1 MPALGPGQPSARSDM
16 RPDGLD
22 PRRARPTP
30 PGVSMPA
37 RAVSVVPEVEVLDPA
52 GDPDFDPI
60 LDELQHRLRSLDEHC
75 LTNLEVGLAAMADG
89 DFTIGARAVTEP
101 IQTHSDNPQVRGLI
115 DLFNAMLARSQATLV
130 AYEQLRGDLSDA
142 LGDRSCL
149 PELYGRLASLEEH
162 CLTDLDEGLQAVVD
176 GDLTRSAH
184 PVTRPLLPPTDARL
198 GRLGEMFNQM
208 LARSRT
214 ALHSYDTMREELRV
228 SLGDQSCLEELRS
241 SLASL
246 HRHCLRDLD
255 EGLEAVATGT
265 DLTRR
270 VAPATKPL
278 VPKDEDADLGELA
291 EVFNRM
297 LARTQSSL
305 AHYDELRRQAW
316 VGPRSGRRRD

>member
-1 MPALGPGQPSARSDM
+1 MS
-16 RPDGLD
+16 
-22 PRRARPTP
+22 T
-30 PGVSMPA
+30 PA
-37 RAVSVVPEVEVLDPA
+37 RTVTVVPEIEILDA
-52 GDPDFDPI
+52 GEAFEFDPI
-60 LDELQHRLRSLDEHC
+60 LDELRQRLRSLDEHC
-75 LTNLEVGLAAMADG
+75 LTNLEVGLIGMVEG
-89 DFTIGARAVTEP
+89 DFTIGACAVTEP

-149 PELYGRLASLEEH
+149 PELYTRLASLEEH

-176 GDLTRSAH
+176 GDLTRAAH
-184 PVTRPLLPPTDARL
+184 PVTRPLIPPPDSRL
-198 GRLGEMFNQM
+198 GHLGETFNQM

-228 SLGDQSCLEELRS
+228 SLGDRSCLEELRR

-255 EGLEAVATGT
+255 EGLEAVASGT

-270 VAPATKPL
+270 ITPATKPL
-278 VPKDEDADLGELA
+278 VGEDEDADLGELA

-316 VGPRSGRRRD
+316 VGVGPRTGKRPG